1 MTSLHLTF
9 NTKLKHP
16 AELAAIKAQGYQR
29 FLAGKFDDQ
38 ANAEEQRELR
48 ALIDDLTTNQST
60 VIVDCLPVAL
70 TKDARH
76 VMRLDVYDLAFS
88 TDQIQA
94 IVEKHYPVIADGQPL
109 TIKLH
114 DQAAEFQIEMTNY

>member
-1 MTSLHLTF
+1 MASLHLTF
-9 NTKLKHP
+9 TTKLKHP
-16 AELAAIKAQGYQR
+16 AELAATKAHGYQR
-29 FLAGKFDDQ
+29 FLAGKFDDP
-38 ANAEEQRELR
+38 ANAKEQRDLQ
-48 ALIDDLTTNQST
+48 ALIDELTANQSA
-60 VIVDCLPVAL
+60 VIVDCLPIAL

-76 VMRLDVYDLAFS
+76 VMRLDAYDVALS

-109 TIKLH
+109 TVSLH